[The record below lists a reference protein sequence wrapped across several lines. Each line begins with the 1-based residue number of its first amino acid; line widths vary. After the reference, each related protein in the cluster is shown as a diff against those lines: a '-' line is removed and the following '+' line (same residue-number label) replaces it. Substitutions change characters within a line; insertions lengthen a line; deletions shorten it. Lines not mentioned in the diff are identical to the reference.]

1 MKKFTVIGLGLL
13 AFCVST
19 SALAQ
24 KPTIERGIKATL
36 LSPKSTEPLRG
47 GMTVELVWDLQIP
60 RHLTPP
66 DIRWCEQ
73 EIFATLGDGS
83 IIAVT
88 PRLDPTVRKFVWR
101 VPNISSSNV
110 IVDLRF
116 GCDADPV
123 VYERSH
129 PQLQKPLTL
138 VADPALQSIAIV
150 PSEESGLSWESSVAG
165 VKEYD
170 VQVSVDGGTT
180 FTSAGRTSET
190 SFSVSRPEG
199 FHGRAQFRVVAVRAD
214 GSQVASPA
222 VVEARPGARQPEVL
236 EQ

>member
-19 SALAQ
+19 PVLAQ
-24 KPTIERGIKATL
+24 KPIIERGIKATL
-36 LSPKSTEPLRG
+36 LSPKATQPLRG
-47 GMTVELVWDLQIP
+47 GTAVELVWDLQIP

-73 EIFATLGDGS
+73 EIFATLGDGN

-88 PRLDPTVRKFVWR
+88 PRLDPRARKYTWH
-101 VPNISSSNV
+101 VPNLTSSNV
-110 IVDLRF
+110 VLDLRF

-129 PQLQKPLTL
+129 PQTQSPFTM
-138 VADPALQSIAIV
+138 VADPAVASLAIV
-150 PSEESGLSWESSVAG
+150 PGEDAALTWTGSVTN
-165 VKEYD
+165 VKEYE
-170 VQVSVDGGTT
+170 VQVSFDGGTT

-190 SFSVSRPEG
+190 SLAVSRPEG
-199 FHGRAQFRVVAVRAD
+199 FHGRAQFRVLALRAD
-214 GSQVASPA
+214 GTTVTSPV
-222 VVEARPGARQPEVL
+222 VVESRPGARLPEVL

>member
-19 SALAQ
+19 PVLAQ
-24 KPTIERGIKATL
+24 KPTVGRSIKATL
-36 LSPKSTEPLRG
+36 VSPKTAEPLRG
-47 GMTVELVWDLQIP
+47 GTTVDLVWDLQIP
-60 RHLTPP
+60 SNLMPP

-88 PRLDPTVRKFVWR
+88 PRLDPTVRKFAWR
-101 VPNISSSNV
+101 VPNLNSSNV
-110 IVDLRF
+110 VVDLRF

-129 PQLQKPLTL
+129 PQVQRPLTL
-138 VADPALQSIAIV
+138 VADPALQSVAIV
-150 PSEESGLSWESSVAG
+150 PGEDSALSWESTVSG

-170 VQVSVDGGTT
+170 VQVSFDGGTT

-190 SFSVSRPEG
+190 SFAVSRPDG

-214 GSQVASPA
+214 GSEVASPA
-222 VVEARPGARQPEVL
+222 VVEARPGARLPEVL